1 MQACLTMNVLPVQ
14 FPLVFRPLGDPRMRL
29 LNRRPLLG
37 AVFVVAAGLLA
48 GCQRGGPAA
57 QGPPPPPKVT
67 VSQAVRQKIT
77 PYGEYTGFT
86 EAVQRVEIRPQVTG
100 VLKAVHF
107 NEGTEIK
114 KGTLLYE
121 IDPTEFKAAETKALA
136 AVAKAKADQER
147 AEAEWTKARADLAR
161 AEELRKSNAVSDT
174 EYQSMVAAA
183 RATQASVSQA
193 EAAGKEATAALETT
207 SIDVGYTVIKAP
219 IDGRISRTL
228 VTPGNLVIKE
238 QTPLVITVL
247 QAPIYVF
254 FDVPEPEA
262 IAYERL
268 AKETG
273 LPLWSAGKIPLEL
286 EVETETGYPHK
297 GFINFRD
304 PRFDVASG
312 TVRLR
317 GIFENTEKNLSSGM
331 FARVRFPRG
340 PAQDWLV
347 VPEAAVL
354 SDQRGRFVYVLQP
367 DNTVSARTVTIG
379 QKVGAM
385 LAIAE
390 GITADDWVVVNGVQK
405 AQMAFRQKAPV
416 DPDKKPMEVLSPVAE
431 SRPVRKGPGGPA
443 GKPAETPKPAA
454 PTTLS
459 PTKS

>member
-1 MQACLTMNVLPVQ
+1 MRRLPC
-14 FPLVFRPLGDPRMRL
+14 
-29 LNRRPLLG
+29 RRPVLG
-37 AVFVVAAGLLA
+37 AIFVIAAGLLA

-57 QGPPPPPKVT
+57 KGPPPPSKVT
-67 VSQAVRQKIT
+67 VSQPSRQTIT

-107 NEGTEIK
+107 NEGTEIT
-114 KGTLLYE
+114 KGALLYE
-121 IDPTEFKAAETKALA
+121 IDPTEFEASATRAEA
-136 AVAKAKADQER
+136 AVAKAVADKER
-147 AEAEWTKARADLAR
+147 AEAELTKANADLER
-161 AEELRKSNAVSDT
+161 AEGLRKSNAISDT
-174 EYQSMVAAA
+174 EYQSIVAAA
-183 RATQASVSQA
+183 RSAQAAVGQA
-193 EAAGKEATAALETT
+193 VAAGREAAALLETAK
-207 SIDVGYTVIKAP
+207 IDLGYTTIRAP

-228 VTPGNLVIKE
+228 VTPGNLVVKE
-238 QTPLVITVL
+238 QPPLVVTVL

-268 AKETG
+268 ARATG
-273 LPLWSAGKIPLEL
+273 LPLWSEGKIPLEL

-317 GIFENTEKNLSSGM
+317 GIFDNKEKNLSSGM

-367 DNTVSARTVTIG
+367 DNTAVAKTVTIG
-379 QKVGAM
+379 QKVGPM
-385 LAIAE
+385 LAIE
-390 GITADDWVVVNGVQK
+390 SGLKDDDWVVVSGVQK
-405 AQMAFRQKAPV
+405 VRPKTPL
-416 DPDKKPMEVLSPVAE
+416 DPEKKPLEMPQQQPV
-431 SRPVRKGPGGPA
+431 
-443 GKPAETPKPAA
+443 TPK
-454 PTTLS
+454 
-459 PTKS
+459 K